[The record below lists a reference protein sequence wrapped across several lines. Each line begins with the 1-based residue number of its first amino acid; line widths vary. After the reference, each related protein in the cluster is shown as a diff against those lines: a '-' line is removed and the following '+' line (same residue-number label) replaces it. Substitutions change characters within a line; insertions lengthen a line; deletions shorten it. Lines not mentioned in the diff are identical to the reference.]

1 MTLVHMSG
9 DDWLAEQD
17 AEAAQTLAL
26 AAGVLGMTER
36 EVREVAAT
44 WPAGY
49 PYRLYFIEQ
58 GTDSGIREASLNP
71 RRIYFNTE
79 NGKVTGYSL

>member
-1 MTLVHMSG
+1 MSG
-9 DDWLAEQD
+9 DDWLAEQG

-49 PYRLYFIEQ
+49 PYRLHFIER
-58 GTDSGIREASLNP
+58 GTDNGIRDLSFNT
-71 RRIYFNTE
+71 RRIYFETE
-79 NGKVTGYSL
+79 NGKVTGYSLT